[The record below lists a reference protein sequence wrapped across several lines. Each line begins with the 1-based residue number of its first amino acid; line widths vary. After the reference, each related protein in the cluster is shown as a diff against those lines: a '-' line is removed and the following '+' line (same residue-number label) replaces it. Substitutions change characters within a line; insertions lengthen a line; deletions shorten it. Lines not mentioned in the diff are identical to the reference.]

1 MKSMKSFIKAID
13 DLPTLVKLIL
23 ALPGLDIVWV
33 IYRLLRSLVKNNILG
48 VIVAVVAIV
57 VGLPWLWLVDIICI
71 LLNGKVWW
79 VD

>member
-1 MKSMKSFIKAID
+1 MKSFIKAID

>member
-1 MKSMKSFIKAID
+1 MKSFIKAID

-48 VIVAVVAIV
+48 VIVGVVAIV

>member
-1 MKSMKSFIKAID
+1 MKSFIKAID

-57 VGLPWLWLVDIICI
+57 VGLPWLWLVDIICS

>member
-1 MKSMKSFIKAID
+1 MKSFIKAID

-57 VGLPWLWLVDIICI
+57 VGLPWLWLVDIFCI

>member
-1 MKSMKSFIKAID
+1 MKSFIKAID
-13 DLPTLVKLIL
+13 DLPTLVKMIL

>member
-1 MKSMKSFIKAID
+1 MKSFIKAID

-33 IYRLLRSLVKNNILG
+33 IYRLFRSLVKNNILG

>member
-1 MKSMKSFIKAID
+1 MKSFIKAID
-13 DLPTLVKLIL
+13 NLPTLVKLIL

-33 IYRLLRSLVKNNILG
+33 VYRLLRSLVKNNILG
-48 VIVAVVAIV
+48 VIVAVIAII

-71 LLNGKVWW
+71 LINGKVWW

>member
-1 MKSMKSFIKAID
+1 MKSFIKAID

-71 LLNGKVWW
+71 LLNGKVGW

>member
-1 MKSMKSFIKAID
+1 MKSVKSFIKAID

>member
-13 DLPTLVKLIL
+13 NLPTLVKLIL

-33 IYRLLRSLVKNNILG
+33 VYRLLRSLVKNNILG
-48 VIVAVVAIV
+48 VIVAVIAII

-71 LLNGKVWW
+71 LINGKVWW

>member
-1 MKSMKSFIKAID
+1 MKSFIKAID

-48 VIVAVVAIV
+48 VVVAVVAII

-79 VD
+79 ID

>member
-1 MKSMKSFIKAID
+1 MKSCIKAID

>member
-1 MKSMKSFIKAID
+1 MKSFIQAID

>member
-1 MKSMKSFIKAID
+1 M
-13 DLPTLVKLIL
+13 
-23 ALPGLDIVWV
+23 WV

>member
-1 MKSMKSFIKAID
+1 MKSFIKAID
-13 DLPTLVKLIL
+13 DRPTLVKLIL

>member
-1 MKSMKSFIKAID
+1 MKSFIKAID
-13 DLPTLVKLIL
+13 DLPALVKLIL